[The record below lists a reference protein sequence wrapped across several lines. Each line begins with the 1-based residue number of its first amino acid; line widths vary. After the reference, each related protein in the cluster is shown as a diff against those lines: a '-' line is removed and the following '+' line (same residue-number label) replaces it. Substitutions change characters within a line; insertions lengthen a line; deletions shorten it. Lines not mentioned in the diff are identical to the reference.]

1 MKAIWYLF
9 VLIMGVGILVRFI
22 LENNHSKLK
31 KDIFSDSEAGDTI
44 IERNNG
50 MKEEH
55 VIYSEAWGKKNPDY
69 VIINNE
75 KISVGD
81 KVWREEI
88 GNMEVFI
95 IEDCG
100 NTIKLILKLE
110 DNAIPSEIG
119 RKFVHPLHTNWFK
132 GNVPGLY
139 HEIRVPYTDKKLEN
153 LVIGRFYKISQGGET
168 MREIKEGDVGSIKIE
183 GKTGKGYEVLKETT
197 DRPYLFNCKLV
208 DEKEKQFTKSD
219 LKAGDMVELR
229 NGEIY
234 IFMKDAKRN
243 QYDNPTDIFMGV
255 NSYRCIPFSHYN
267 DNLLNSKEGKSYD
280 IMKMSDGFYIPNIH
294 LAYPLDTFKTPDWVW
309 EREETEEMT
318 LEEVCQELGRDIKIV
333 KEH

>member
-31 KDIFSDSEAGDTI
+31 KDIFSDSEAGDAI

-100 NTIKLILKLE
+100 NTIRLILKLE

-168 MREIKEGDVGSIKIE
+168 MGEI
-183 GKTGKGYEVLKETT
+183 
-197 DRPYLFNCKLV
+197 NLV
-208 DEKEKQFTKSD
+208 NEKEKQFKKSD
-219 LKAGDMVELR
+219 LKSGDIVELR
-229 NGEIY
+229 NGDRY
-234 IFMKDAKRN
+234 ILIKNARHN

-318 LEEVCQELGRDIKIV
+318 LEEVCKELGRDIKIV

>member
-22 LENNHSKLK
+22 LENNHSKPK

-100 NTIKLILKLE
+100 NTIRLILKLE

-153 LVIGRFYKISQGGET
+153 LVIGRFYKISSGGET
-168 MREIKEGDVGSIKIE
+168 MGEI
-183 GKTGKGYEVLKETT
+183 
-197 DRPYLFNCKLV
+197 NLV
-208 DEKEKQFTKSD
+208 DKKEKQFKKSD
-219 LKAGDMVELR
+219 LKSGDIVELR
-229 NGEIY
+229 NGDRY
-234 IFMKDAKRN
+234 ILIKNARHN
-243 QYDNPTDIFMGV
+243 QYDTPTDIFMSINKFG
-255 NSYRCIPFSHYN
+255 SMPLSWYS
-267 DNLLNSKEGKSYD
+267 DSLLNSNGDKSYD
-280 IMKMSDGFYIPNIH
+280 IMKISDSFYIPNIFRTH
-294 LAYPLDTFKTPDWVW
+294 PSGTLVVPDWAW
-309 EREETEEMT
+309 EREKTEEMT
-318 LEEVCQELGRDIKIV
+318 LEEVCKELGRDIKIV